1 MVSNVGSG
9 PGAFVPDPTEFGAKP
24 NALIL
29 HGKPGEAEFYDP
41 SVPSPSNHHWLPWL
55 AKQLIVRDIPAHTP
69 EMPRAFEPDYPAWRH
84 EFERYDVGPRT
95 LFAAHSCGAGFLLR
109 WLSEHPGVFVGRVV
123 LVAPWLDPTGRAPGF
138 FDFTLD
144 PRVAARTAGLTVFH
158 SDDDFDDIQVSVR
171 RIRDTVVDL
180 RYREFQGYAHFAR
193 PTFAELLG
201 ALVD

>member
-1 MVSNVGSG
+1 MSNVGG
-9 PGAFVPDPTEFGAKP
+9 GTDPFVPDPTEFGAKP

-29 HGKPGEAEFYDP
+29 HGKPGEAEFYDAT
-41 SVPSPSNHHWLPWL
+41 VPSPSNHHWLPWL
-55 AKQLIVRDIPAHTP
+55 AKQLIVRDIPAYTP
-69 EMPRAFEPDYPAWRH
+69 EMPLAFAPDYPAWRR
-84 EFERYDVGPRT
+84 ELERYDVGPRT

-109 WLSEHPGVFVGRVV
+109 WLSENPGVSVGRVV

-144 PRVAARTAGLTVFH
+144 PHLAVRTAGLTVFH

-171 RIRDTVVDL
+171 RIRDTVLDL
-180 RYREFQGYAHFAR
+180 RYREFQGYGHFAR
-193 PTFAELLG
+193 LTFAELLG